1 MNWNTWLRFKMR
13 AIFEYARD
21 PSVRAHWS
29 ELQGMAWYVYVD
41 DDTYVLWDE
50 LLRLLPEVRPG
61 HGALLWAA
69 AAGGGVA
76 VFVGGG
82 AGIVLSRAAALQIV
96 SMRDSPECDPLKVA
110 WGERTHQGGDAWL
123 GDCADASGVHVDMEY
138 GFYPQPP
145 VANMFHLVSD
155 AVAFHG
161 VEDHHA
167 MHAALKAEAAGG
179 GAYDTRCTP
188 VFLDHK
194 YHCLPHFIIGGVPKA
209 GTTSLYKYLMQ
220 HPEVL
225 PAEDKE
231 LTFWGN
237 FFSPKRRP
245 KREEVMQEYLTKFPK
260 IEPGDFKLTGEA
272 TPGYLYCYTCPTYIL
287 RYLPKVRFI
296 FTLRSPLHKRSYSEY
311 LNKVEDRT
319 VLRYL
324 RKRINNKMEKDLS
337 DEAPPFAQ
345 LIDDVSKTM
354 ASCGSPNRTYSM
366 MDEYTARNS
375 AQFCAQFSHS
385 SHAPLPLRYTA
396 DMERDGCY
404 VNPFVGEGRYARYLR
419 NWLDIVPKRQ
429 ILLHCH
435 HPTHLLHHPLCFDEW
450 TDDAATTMR
459 AVADFL
465 NLAPFTFRVEEAH
478 NTHKSRSVHVEK
490 EGKSNAAELKAE
502 AAIDDALGFGT
513 YCILPSEFFRVPVQ
527 RRARR
532 AVGRVRVPADAVEL
546 GAQGRP
552 GVPRRVQVL
561 EGRARR
567 RRRPGARDPPVG
579 VLRRHRH
586 EGARQGEEEEALEE
600 EEQLRLGRTGFQE
613 RNSRRG
619 GGEAASA
626 VSAYA

>member
-1 MNWNTWLRFKMR
+1 
-13 AIFEYARD
+13 
-21 PSVRAHWS
+21 
-29 ELQGMAWYVYVD
+29 
-41 DDTYVLWDE
+41 
-50 LLRLLPEVRPG
+50 
-61 HGALLWAA
+61 
-69 AAGGGVA
+69 
-76 VFVGGG
+76 
-82 AGIVLSRAAALQIV
+82 
-96 SMRDSPECDPLKVA
+96 
-110 WGERTHQGGDAWL
+110 
-123 GDCADASGVHVDMEY
+123 
-138 GFYPQPP
+138 
-145 VANMFHLVSD
+145 
-155 AVAFHG
+155 
-161 VEDHHA
+161 

-296 FTLRSPLHKRSYSEY
+296 FTLRSPLQRSYSEY

-319 VLRYL
+319 VVRYL

-375 AQFCAQFSHS
+375 AQFSAQFSHRPC
-385 SHAPLPLRYTA
+385 ATPLFRYTA

-429 ILLHCH
+429 ILLVN
-435 HPTHLLHHPLCFDEW
+435 FDEW

-513 YCILPSEFFRVPVQ
+513 YCILHEFFRPYNAALDELLAEYAYPPMRWSSGRKGDLACPDEYKYWKDVRGGAGDQVLETHQSEFF
-527 RRARR
+527 
-532 AVGRVRVPADAVEL
+532 GDIDMKEL
-546 GAQGRP
+546 DK
-552 GVPRRVQVL
+552 
-561 EGRARR
+561 EKKKK
-567 RRRPGARDPPVG
+567 
-579 VLRRHRH
+579 H
-586 EGARQGEEEEALEE
+586 
-600 EEQLRLGRTGFQE
+600 
-613 RNSRRG
+613 SKKK
-619 GGEAASA
+619 S
-626 VSAYA
+626 S